1 MIEFI
6 SIFILSCIVLAKSG
20 QWVVESLSN
29 LAKILGWREFVV
41 ATILM
46 AFASSLPEFF
56 VGITASI
63 SGSPQLA
70 VGNILGSNIILL
82 TLILG
87 VGAIF
92 AKKLDFGGKTL
103 QKARFFACFFT
114 IFPLI
119 LMLDGSLSRL
129 DGVILIISFLFY
141 LKEIIKEQRRFS
153 KVFDKITTKPP
164 ERIKLLFREL
174 GIFFVSL
181 FLLLLSAQGI
191 VFASEKIALFSGLSL
206 VVIGILGVALG
217 TSLPEIVFGISSI
230 TSGHKEMLLGDTI
243 GSVAVNSGLI
253 LGLSIII
260 APFKIVHF
268 SLYLNTILFSFLS
281 AVCFLIFSITK
292 NKLTRKEGFVLLFIY
307 LLFFIIEGLLEIL
320 RL

>member
-1 MIEFI
+1 MMEFI

-20 QWVVESLSN
+20 QWVVKSLSN

-46 AFASSLPEFF
+46 AFASSLPELF

-63 SGSPQLA
+63 SDSPQLA

-92 AKKLDFGGKTL
+92 AKRLDFGEKTL

-114 IFPLI
+114 IFPLLLI
-119 LMLDGSLSRL
+119 LDGSLSRL
-129 DGVILIISFLFY
+129 DGVVLLIGFLFY
-141 LKEIIKEQRRFS
+141 LREIIREQRRFS
-153 KVFDKITTKPP
+153 KVFNKLTTKPF
-164 ERIKLLFREL
+164 ERIKLLFKEL
-174 GIFFVSL
+174 GIFLVSVC
-181 FLLLLSAQGI
+181 LLLLSAEGI

-217 TSLPEIVFGISSI
+217 TSLPEIVFGIGSI
-230 TSGHKEMLLGDTI
+230 RSGHKEMLLGDAI
-243 GSVAVNSGLI
+243 GSVVVNSGLI
-253 LGLSIII
+253 LGLAVVI
-260 APFKIVHF
+260 APFRIVYF
-268 SLYLNTILFSFLS
+268 SLYLNAILFSFLS
-281 AVCFLIFSITK
+281 AVFFLIFSITK

-307 LLFFIIEGLLEIL
+307 ILFFMLEGLLEIL